1 MSNKHFWI
9 HPILS
14 YIGYGRYG
22 QFSFPN
28 SQGPNVSIGNAFN
41 GQPGNRKL
49 LMDDQKIPTQRDP
62 GKTMDDHKPKVIFWI
77 ILGNFRT

>member
-1 MSNKHFWI
+1 MSNKHI
-9 HPILS
+9 DQSGPV
-14 YIGYGRYG
+14 
-22 QFSFPN
+22 N